1 MTNPLQFMRV
11 DRNRDGTLSP
21 RQTLVRAHLPRA
33 DFIRVF
39 GAQPVRGD
47 MLPGWERA
55 GNLMPPG
62 RWAPYRL
69 ADGSLIGLE
78 AE

>member
-1 MTNPLQFMRV
+1 MTNPIQFMRV
-11 DRNRDGTLSP
+11 ERNRDGTLSP
-21 RQTLVRAHLPRA
+21 RQNLVRAHLPRA

-39 GAQPVRGD
+39 GAQPVRD
-47 MLPGWERA
+47 VLPAWERA
-55 GNLMPPG
+55 GNLMPAG
-62 RWAPYRL
+62 RWVPYRL